1 MVISRWKRG
10 GVPVS
15 VALFDLEAGCPV
27 SILPCF
33 VTSLFMVHIS
43 FPRKQ
48 VKLKEQGTHSSSAHR
63 ANVGEKTNRKRKQLL
78 PWLLYVQVWLL
89 TVPLIPFIVWLC
101 PRGPSEV
108 QELSPGPCHV
118 EHSSV

>member
-33 VTSLFMVHIS
+33 VTSLFMGHIS

-63 ANVGEKTNRKRKQLL
+63 ANVGEKTNKEKAVASLAPVRPGLAT
-78 PWLLYVQVWLL
+78 Y
-89 TVPLIPFIVWLC
+89 
-101 PRGPSEV
+101 GPSD
-108 QELSPGPCHV
+108 
-118 EHSSV
+118 SVHCVVVSTWTL